1 MVSSRLKKW
10 FEERV
15 ASTVVPLGSV
25 GLTPNALTFMGFL
38 ASVASAWCYVS
49 WRSST
54 AMLPMAGMLILVSGF
69 IDAIDGVLARET
81 GTASAFGGFLDSVAD
96 RYSDAVVLSAIVV
109 AGLCHPAWGL
119 AAIVGSLMVSYARSR
134 AEAAGVG
141 MAGVGVAERAERMLL
156 LAAASMAS
164 YFDISFLGWGVIA
177 LAVVAQVTVL
187 QRGWHF
193 YRKAGA

>member
-15 ASTVVPLGSV
+15 ALTVAPLGSL

-54 AMLPMAGMLILVSGF
+54 AMLPLAGLLVLVSGF

-96 RYSDAVVLSAIVV
+96 RYSDAVVLSAILV

-156 LAAASMAS
+156 LTVASMAS
-164 YFDISFLGWGVIA
+164 YFDVSFLGWGVIA
-177 LAVVAQVTVL
+177 LAVAAQVTVL